1 MAPKA
6 HALLSPSAAARRLK
20 CPAPVAMCLK
30 CPAPVAMCLD
40 LPDESSPF
48 ALEGSVAHAVAESVL
63 TGRPYKAPAGAEKI
77 DPAPFY
83 DLVKPYTDFVV
94 RAACIRKAAAD
105 GSKEILLFL
114 QEHGV
119 RSVFD
124 LDSKFYPDLLKL
136 CEIKEG

>member
-1 MAPKA
+1 MAPKS
-6 HALLSPSAAARRLK
+6 HSILSPSAAVRWCK
-20 CPAPVAMCLK
+20 CPAF
-30 CPAPVAMCLD
+30 VAMCLD
-40 LPDESSPF
+40 LPDESSLF
-48 ALEGSVAHAVAESVL
+48 ALVAHAVAESVL

-83 DLVKPYTDFVV
+83 DQVKPYTDYVV

-119 RSVFD
+119 RSIFD
-124 LDSKFYPDLLKL
+124 LDSKFYPDLLKI
-136 CEIKEG
+136 CDVKEDC

>member
-1 MAPKA
+1 MAPRD
-6 HALLSPSAAARRLK
+6 HSILSPSAAGRWCK
-20 CPAPVAMCLK
+20 CPAF
-30 CPAPVAMCLD
+30 VAMCLD
-40 LPDESSPF
+40 LPDESSLF
-48 ALEGSVAHAVAESVL
+48 ALVAHAVAESVL

-83 DLVKPYTDFVV
+83 DQVKPYTDYVV

-124 LDSKFYPDLLKL
+124 LDPKFYPDLLKI
-136 CEIKEG
+136 CNVKEDC

>member
-6 HALLSPSAAARRLK
+6 HAILSPSAAARWFK
-20 CPAPVAMCLK
+20 Y
-30 CPAPVAMCLD
+30 LD
-40 LPDESSPF
+40 LPDESSPL

-63 TGRPYKAPAGAEKI
+63 TGRPYKAPAGGEQI

-83 DLVKPYTDFVV
+83 DLVKPYTDWVV

-124 LDSKFYPDLLKL
+124 LDPKFYPDLLKI
-136 CEIKEG
+136 CNVKEDC

>member
-6 HALLSPSAAARRLK
+6 HAILSPSAAARWLK
-20 CPAPVAMCLK
+20 CPAF
-30 CPAPVAMCLD
+30 VAMCLD

-48 ALEGSVAHAVAESVL
+48 ALVAHAVAESVL

-83 DLVKPYTDFVV
+83 EQVKPYTDWAV
-94 RAACIRKAAAD
+94 RAACIRKAAAE
-105 GSKEILLFL
+105 GTKEIQLFL

-119 RSVFD
+119 RSIFD
-124 LDSKFYPDLLKL
+124 LDPKFYPDLLKI
-136 CEIKEG
+136 CDVKEDC

>member
-1 MAPKA
+1 MAPKS
-6 HALLSPSAAARRLK
+6 HAILSPLAAFRW
-20 CPAPVAMCLK
+20 CQ

-48 ALEGSVAHAVAESVL
+48 ALVAHAVAESVL

-83 DLVKPYTDFVV
+83 DQVKPYTDYVV
-94 RAACIRKAAAD
+94 RAACIRKAAVD

-119 RSVFD
+119 RSIFD
-124 LDSKFYPDLLKL
+124 LDPKFYPDLLKI
-136 CEIKEG
+136 CDVKEDY

>member
-6 HALLSPSAAARRLK
+6 HAILSPLAAFRWCQ
-20 CPAPVAMCLK
+20 CPAY
-30 CPAPVAMCLD
+30 VAMCLD

-48 ALEGSVAHAVAESVL
+48 ALVAHAVAESVL
-63 TGRPYKAPAGAEKI
+63 TGEPYKAPAGAEKI

-83 DLVKPYTDFVV
+83 DQVKPYTDYVV
-94 RAACIRKAAAD
+94 RAACIRKAAVD

-119 RSVFD
+119 RSIFD
-124 LDSKFYPDLLKL
+124 LDPKFYPDLLKI
-136 CEIKEG
+136 CDVKEDC

>member
-1 MAPKA
+1 MAPRE
-6 HALLSPSAAARRLK
+6 HSILSPSAAARWCK
-20 CPAPVAMCLK
+20 CPAS
-30 CPAPVAMCLD
+30 VAMCLD

-83 DLVKPYTDFVV
+83 DQVKPYTDYVV
-94 RAACIRKAAAD
+94 RAACIRKAAAE
-105 GSKEILLFL
+105 GTKEIQLFL

-119 RSVFD
+119 RSIFD
-124 LDSKFYPDLLKL
+124 LDPKFYPDLLKI
-136 CEIKEG
+136 CDVKEDC

>member
-1 MAPKA
+1 MAPRD
-6 HALLSPSAAARRLK
+6 HAILSPSAAGRWCK
-20 CPAPVAMCLK
+20 CPAS
-30 CPAPVAMCLD
+30 VAMCLD

-48 ALEGSVAHAVAESVL
+48 ALVAHAVAESVL

-77 DPAPFY
+77 DPAPIY
-83 DLVKPYTDFVV
+83 DQVKPYTDWEV

-105 GSKEILLFL
+105 GSKEFLLFL

-124 LDSKFYPDLLKL
+124 LDPKFYPDLL
-136 CEIKEG
+136 EICNVKEYC

>member
-1 MAPKA
+1 MDTVLRKDEAGTA
-6 HALLSPSAAARRLK
+6 HAVLSASASSRWLK
-20 CPAPVAMCLK
+20 CPAF
-30 CPAPVAMCLD
+30 VAMCLD

-48 ALEGSVAHAVAESVL
+48 ALVAHAVAESVL
-63 TGRPYKAPAGAEKI
+63 TGRPYKAPAGGEKI

-83 DLVKPYTDFVV
+83 DQVKPYTDFVV

-119 RSVFD
+119 RSIFD
-124 LDSKFYPDLLKL
+124 LDPKFYPDLLKI
-136 CEIKEG
+136 CDVKEDC

>member
-1 MAPKA
+1 MAPKS
-6 HALLSPSAAARRLK
+6 HAILSPLAAFRWCQ
-20 CPAPVAMCLK
+20 CPAS
-30 CPAPVAMCLD
+30 VAMCLD

-48 ALEGSVAHAVAESVL
+48 ALVAHAVAESVL

-83 DLVKPYTDFVV
+83 DQVKPYTDYVV
-94 RAACIRKAAAD
+94 RAACIRKAAVD

-119 RSVFD
+119 RSIFD
-124 LDSKFYPDLLKL
+124 LDPKFYPDLLKI
-136 CEIKEG
+136 CDVKEDC